1 ATQLESGTYNRS
13 ALTTEVAA
21 LEAALTQTAP
31 ADRAGLVRLHAILD
45 SAQRNQLVDAFKEM
59 WHGHRGMKSDG
70 PKHGGFGLMKAREWA
85 RDLALTDEQIDTIR
99 GAMREKFQA
108 EHQGKRGEGWQG
120 FKAGKQ
126 MFEAF
131 RGDHFT
137 LDDVTFKDRHANG
150 ASKLL

>member
-1 ATQLESGTYNRS
+1 QALAKVSLRPEQKTEIDKLVAEAAVRHENVAKARNALKNAVATQLESGTYNRS

-31 ADRAGLVRLHAILD
+31 ADRPGLGRRHAILD

-70 PKHGGFGLMKAREWA
+70 PKHGGFGFMKAREWA
-85 RDLALTDEQIDTIR
+85 RDLALSDEQIDTIR

-108 EHQGKRGEGWQG
+108 EHQG
-120 FKAGKQ
+120 
-126 MFEAF
+126 
-131 RGDHFT
+131 
-137 LDDVTFKDRHANG
+137 
-150 ASKLL
+150 